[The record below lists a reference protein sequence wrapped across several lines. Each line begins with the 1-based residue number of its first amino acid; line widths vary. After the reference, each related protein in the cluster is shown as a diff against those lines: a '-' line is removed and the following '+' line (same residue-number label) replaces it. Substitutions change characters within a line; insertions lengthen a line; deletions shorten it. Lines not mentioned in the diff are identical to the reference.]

1 MKKHSFIIAGLVVLA
16 SIAGRENVLA
26 QEATTEESL
35 PAVEEKPTGATQP
48 PEVLHLP
55 TLDIP
60 DTQVVAGREVRI
72 PVRVVTGPSDLP
84 GVYGGGIALAVFQ
97 EMSDGSEKSLP
108 LDFEAAGGVIALVN
122 HVRDEAD
129 YTVVVFAAVPA
140 IRNAVVGYFVVTVPV
155 AGRWVCGW
163 ESSLKTDL
171 NPGNPNDHA
180 IGSAT
185 LIGLP
190 PFSVEIRPNRALV
203 GDEVVLS
210 IADGTAPFSVPRDF
224 MDPKGLFRAVAAG
237 EREFKLVPDTLG
249 YWPEGQHSVDVMMLV
264 SDQDNNQVAVKFTAR
279 ARKGDV
285 DEDNVV
291 TIVDVVLM
299 LNQLIDPRVFD
310 NYQRVVEDV
319 DDDGNLTLNDAILTL
334 FIVLD
339 MAPPSY
345 GFSGGGGHSESGPVP
360 ASGDSGSGSGSGKS
374 AGGVTDQVRENA
386 RRALAD
392 LAGDFSPGA
401 EQARQLIYTIIGS
414 GAATVAAE
422 IASTPAEFGLE
433 QNYPNPFNAATTIG
447 YTVAEAGEV
456 TLTVYAFTG
465 QKVVEIA
472 NGFHASG
479 RYTAVWNADVASG
492 NYFYVLKASDFQDV
506 RKMTLLK

>member
-1 MKKHSFIIAGLVVLA
+1 MKKHGFIIAGLVVLA

-26 QEATTEESL
+26 QEATQEATVER
-35 PAVEEKPTGATQP
+35 VEEIPVPETQP
-48 PEVLHLP
+48 PEMFQIPV
-55 TLDIP
+55 LDIP

-84 GVYGGGIALAVFQ
+84 GVYGGGIILAVSQ
-97 EMSDGSEKSLP
+97 ETSDGSEKGLP
-108 LDFEAAGGVIALVN
+108 LGFEAAGGVIAV
-122 HVRDEAD
+122 VRHEAD
-129 YTVVVFAAVPA
+129 YIIIAFAAVPA
-140 IRNAVVGYFVVTVPV
+140 IQNAVVGYFVVTVPV

-163 ESSLKTDL
+163 GSSLKTDL
-171 NPGNPNDHA
+171 NPGNPNDHTMG
-180 IGSAT
+180 GSAV

-285 DEDNVV
+285 DEDNAV
-291 TIVDVVLM
+291 TIMDVVLM
-299 LNQLIDPRVFD
+299 LNQLLDSKAFD
-310 NYQRVVEDV
+310 SYQRVVEDV
-319 DDDGNLTLNDAILTL
+319 DGDGDLTLNDAILTL
-334 FIVLD
+334 FAVLE
-339 MAPPSY
+339 MAPPS
-345 GFSGGGGHSESGPVP
+345 GSSGGSGPV
-360 ASGDSGSGSGSGKS
+360 GSGKLADA
-374 AGGVTDQVRENA
+374 AGAITPRVLANA
-386 RRALAD
+386 HQALAD

-401 EQARQLIYTIIGS
+401 EQARQLIYAIIGS
-414 GAATVAAE
+414 NAATVAAE
-422 IASTPAEFGLE
+422 IASTPAQFGLE

-465 QKVVEIA
+465 QKVVEIT
-472 NGFHASG
+472 NGFHAAG
-479 RYTAVWNADVASG
+479 RYTAVWNADMASG